1 MHAVQGICAGG
12 HWVGRGAGQCPPV
25 VPVGWRACGG
35 SLGANVDPPAHASIT
50 CDGGSHEV

>member
-1 MHAVQGICAGG
+1 VHAVQGICAGG